1 MDAPLPSLADM
12 NAIYRIDGT
21 RVQTSPHAAGPWDQ
35 SMQHGSAPTSLVAW
49 AAERIPTAVPM
60 QVSRLTID
68 LLRPVPVAELEID
81 AQVVREGKKI
91 QLCAISLKAGG
102 VEVARASVL
111 KVRKAVLPLP
121 DHVRDKPVD
130 VPLPEAIGEAE
141 TFSGP
146 PRGNGFSFVSGLSMK
161 GARGAWRKPGPAAA
175 WYRADR
181 PIVEGEAISPLMRAC
196 IAADFCNGASTP
208 LTWEDWTF
216 INGDLTVS
224 LARYPV
230 GDWVLLDAE
239 TYQGDAGGAVAFAG
253 LADSHGY
260 FGRAVQSLVI
270 EKR

>member
-1 MDAPLPSLADM
+1 MNASLPSLADM
-12 NAIYRIDGT
+12 NAIFRVNGT
-21 RVQTSPHAAGPWDQ
+21 RVETSPNAAGPWDQ

-49 AAERIPTAVPM
+49 AAERIPTAAPM

-81 AQVVREGKKI
+81 ASVVREGKKI
-91 QLCAISLKAGG
+91 QLCAISLKAAG

-111 KVRKAVLPLP
+111 KVRKADLDLPAHISDKPVTVPLP
-121 DHVRDKPVD
+121 D
-130 VPLPEAIGEAE
+130 AIGGADA
-141 TFSGP
+141 FGGA
-146 PRGNGFSFVSGLSMK
+146 RAGHSFVSGLSMK
-161 GARGAWRKPGPAAA
+161 GASGAFRKPGPAAI

-181 PIVEGEAISPLMRAC
+181 PIVEGETISQLMRAC

-224 LARYPV
+224 LSRYPV
-230 GDWVLLDAE
+230 GDWILLDAE

-253 LADSHGY
+253 LADERGY